1 MAEGLPISRM
11 KTISVSI
18 KEGRFKL
25 EALVKPLG
33 QDFLV
38 AVWGGTHPHIGAVAL
53 AVPRPSL
60 RDRKKTSATSS
71 VLTLMGHKED
81 VTAKMISE
89 ALAATLKRNVV
100 VTVGIHWDNLKVEE
114 IQRIVDL
121 TERLTLKIIEKA
133 GAPSPQPSP
142 PKWGRG
148 SKKG

>member
-1 MAEGLPISRM
+1 MTKP
-11 KTISVSI
+11 ISVSV

-25 EALVKPLG
+25 EALVKTLG

-60 RDRKKTSATSS
+60 KDKKKTSATSS
-71 VLTLMGHKED
+71 VLTLVGHKED

-89 ALAATLKRNVV
+89 ALAAGLKQNVV
-100 VTVGIHWDNLKVEE
+100 VTAGIHWDNLKAEE
-114 IQRIVDL
+114 IQSIVTL
-121 TERLTLKIIEKA
+121 TEGLTKKIIQKA
-133 GAPSPQPSP
+133 GSPSPQPSP

-148 SKKG
+148 SRKG